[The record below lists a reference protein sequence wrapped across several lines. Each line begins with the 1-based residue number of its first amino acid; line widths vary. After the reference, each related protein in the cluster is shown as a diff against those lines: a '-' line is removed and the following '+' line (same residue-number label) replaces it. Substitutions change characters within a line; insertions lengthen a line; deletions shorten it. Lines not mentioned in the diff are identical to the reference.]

1 MSATVEALSRSL
13 NKRHCQNVILKEEN
27 ERYKNEKERLYFL
40 LKYRI
45 TQNDYLSKNTSSEI
59 MTIVDKT
66 KSLEKEN
73 IDLIKKYQD
82 VLNILE
88 SERENCVK
96 LLKFMFLK
104 TFLSKYSNNNDS
116 DNNSDK
122 NSSHLTKDV
131 SVLCKLENIE
141 NNYFSQDD
149 FHLNEKLKSDLETI
163 SQYTPLSNLENLI
176 IILIRLYKKKFLK
189 EFEEK
194 IVHSTV
200 QFQSPLQLKSIN
212 KTLETNFLSLSL
224 NSRCK
229 SDISSRRRKYVT
241 LSNCQIIRIV
251 HSNRDIQ
258 QKISFPSKNIEYC
271 NKNVNFGI
279 NENITATFEN
289 LKKWKEVS
297 NNVIETL
304 NNNNEKINYFEFY
317 SLGIDTMW
325 NIIYPMIKFD
335 EIFTSKFHDSLIMNK
350 LVGASL
356 KFNQR
361 KINNSPVDNEEK
373 VVDFEN
379 FLPIEDSLIIEP
391 VLNLQEFDSNLQ
403 ESILNLKESEQKP
416 VLNSEEPILNLEER
430 VLNHQKSDSNLQ
442 NALNVEEKPIK
453 IAKLESVTKA
463 PNYIDGKKG
472 KFMMNK
478 SLSGIPIALSN
489 VSKGLKKTREKNKIQ
504 AQKKDLKIKKEI
516 DQVSNINCRKE
527 KTVRSLSAERT
538 SFSCQE
544 LKEISGNKNKM
555 ERRSKI
561 PVRKKKIENMNM
573 EKKDYIGDKK
583 TNRITNVNLNPKVV
597 ENFNTEQEFKQEKEE
612 EKSILESENIKI
624 KNTKQIVETK
634 FNYNEINNTETMK
647 IKENEEKKLENDK
660 FSLKSE
666 IQKNVKVKNNEIEKT
681 NLKMEKKTKR
691 KNPEFLDV
699 DYKNLDEEKRNDE
712 EIKDQ
717 LSETLLLKRTNCST
731 LIDRNS
737 FSLTTQILKRS
748 NKTIKETNP
757 PTKIVFISK
766 ISQESMP
773 KIQLENQGN
782 VEKQESQT
790 STIQELFE
798 ENFISKHKETKNH
811 ERREETSK
819 TEFSKHNHS
828 MINIKDIKAI
838 IDSLL
843 KSKIYQ
849 KKFIIVEGKKKLMKF
864 ADKKR
869 KKKLSR
875 KELNS
880 EIKIIPQAKILKAEN
895 GNFKKSTNESM
906 NTDWISRKE
915 SHFGK
920 NIIENQMILVEDSKI
935 SPLKSIFIENEGN
948 FETFEMLSEN
958 SLFDSENK
966 NGAYWISQACS
977 SSRQSN
983 GGKEEKQL
991 SNKVHSK
998 EMKKKIKL
1006 NKIENCIGKS
1016 SIVNSVRGEEFI
1028 RGIQQSSSESSKRVS
1043 DCKAHS
1049 EDFDSRKCTQM
1060 SRDSGM

>member
-1 MSATVEALSRSL
+1 
-13 NKRHCQNVILKEEN
+13 
-27 ERYKNEKERLYFL
+27 
-40 LKYRI
+40 
-45 TQNDYLSKNTSSEI
+45 
-59 MTIVDKT
+59 
-66 KSLEKEN
+66 
-73 IDLIKKYQD
+73 
-82 VLNILE
+82 
-88 SERENCVK
+88 
-96 LLKFMFLK
+96 
-104 TFLSKYSNNNDS
+104 
-116 DNNSDK
+116 
-122 NSSHLTKDV
+122 
-131 SVLCKLENIE
+131 
-141 NNYFSQDD
+141 
-149 FHLNEKLKSDLETI
+149 
-163 SQYTPLSNLENLI
+163 
-176 IILIRLYKKKFLK
+176 
-189 EFEEK
+189 
-194 IVHSTV
+194 
-200 QFQSPLQLKSIN
+200 
-212 KTLETNFLSLSL
+212 
-224 NSRCK
+224 
-229 SDISSRRRKYVT
+229 
-241 LSNCQIIRIV
+241 
-251 HSNRDIQ
+251 
-258 QKISFPSKNIEYC
+258 
-271 NKNVNFGI
+271 
-279 NENITATFEN
+279 
-289 LKKWKEVS
+289 
-297 NNVIETL
+297 
-304 NNNNEKINYFEFY
+304 
-317 SLGIDTMW
+317 MW

-391 VLNLQEFDSNLQ
+391 VLNLKEFDSNLQ

-478 SLSGIPIALSN
+478 SLSRIPIALSN

-527 KTVRSLSAERT
+527 KNVRSLSAERT

-544 LKEISGNKNKM
+544 LKGISGNKNKM

-691 KNPEFLDV
+691 KNPKFLDV

-915 SHFGK
+915 SHF
-920 NIIENQMILVEDSKI
+920 
-935 SPLKSIFIENEGN
+935 
-948 FETFEMLSEN
+948 
-958 SLFDSENK
+958 ENK

-1060 SRDSGM
+1060 SRDSGILFEKWTDEIEKIEAWNIRVKHYLSQIRMKLLLAEEKAEEECSVKMFQKINYSLGDRKELTLRNTVEYGDSKRNNISKDYVNVDLQTICRDMKRVTNIINNHTSSRYLNRHSFEDYY